1 MNIREELERRLG
13 AAGAVQLCDAE
24 IDPAQIRAL
33 LINEIVPADPSQDFY
48 GSSGDAYLST
58 ALPLLRQG
66 GLPVESIGDA
76 LRMGVYITNA
86 VKIPKETSAVPPES
100 IELSLPWLE
109 QEIALFPNLRVIML
123 CGDVAKKM
131 FNRISRKAAKRNV
144 IPSGATYKLRA
155 AAYYHGSVRV
165 IPSYIITGGNLLI
178 EKSKTAMIA
187 QDIAAMAAIIR

>member
-13 AAGAVQLCDAE
+13 AAGAVRLCDAE

-76 LRMGVYITNA
+76 LRMGIYITNA
-86 VKIPKETSAVPPES
+86 VKVPKETSAVPPES

-131 FNRISRKAAKRNV
+131 FNRIARKAAKRNV

-178 EKSKTAMIA
+178 EKSKTAMIV

>member
-86 VKIPKETSAVPPES
+86 VKVPKETSAIPPES

-131 FNRISRKAAKRNV
+131 FNRIARKAAKRNV